1 MSLLTTAQAGAI
13 LGVSRHEVQR
23 LVRLGYLPAQRYG
36 QVWLI
41 QEQDARAYQRGRRG
55 TKRQSAL
62 TMVYYQPC
70 RMCPACAVEAREKR
84 LFHRTER
91 R

>member
-1 MSLLTTAQAGAI
+1 MTPILSPDQLAAI

-55 TKRQSAL
+55 TKRQ
-62 TMVYYQPC
+62 
-70 RMCPACAVEAREKR
+70 
-84 LFHRTER
+84 
-91 R
+91 

>member
-1 MSLLTTAQAGAI
+1 MQAAQKYRGTLKAFFSEWISTPGTTQAGAI

-55 TKRQSAL
+55 TTRQ
-62 TMVYYQPC
+62 
-70 RMCPACAVEAREKR
+70 
-84 LFHRTER
+84 
-91 R
+91 

>member
-1 MSLLTTAQAGAI
+1 MTPILSPDQAGAI

-55 TKRQSAL
+55 TKRQ
-62 TMVYYQPC
+62 
-70 RMCPACAVEAREKR
+70 
-84 LFHRTER
+84 
-91 R
+91 

>member
-36 QVWLI
+36 RVWLVD
-41 QEQDARAYQRGRRG
+41 EQDARAYQRGQRGVRRG
-55 TKRQSAL
+55 
-62 TMVYYQPC
+62 
-70 RMCPACAVEAREKR
+70 
-84 LFHRTER
+84 
-91 R
+91 

>member
-36 QVWLI
+36 RVWLI

-55 TKRQSAL
+55 VR
-62 TMVYYQPC
+62 
-70 RMCPACAVEAREKR
+70 
-84 LFHRTER
+84 
-91 R
+91 